1 MHIHTRTTHE
11 NYEYKFQFAS
21 ITSLSRTKVTWLK
34 LPAEI
39 ETETKLWEILVA
51 VLQWN

>member
-1 MHIHTRTTHE
+1 
-11 NYEYKFQFAS
+11 
-21 ITSLSRTKVTWLK
+21 